1 MIDND
6 TAVAQMLAAKAAVGL
21 TYAQIAERVGHA
33 PVWVAS
39 ALHGQQSMGA
49 ADAALLGEVLAL
61 SAEVVALLQTYREK
75 GHLATVPPI
84 DPLLYRLH
92 EINLVYGTAMKALI
106 TEEFGDGIMSAI
118 DFRMDITRKAD
129 PAGDRVVITLDGKFL
144 PYRVF

>member
-1 MIDND
+1 MIDNE
-6 TAVAQMLAAKAAVGL
+6 TAVARMLAAKAARGL
-21 TYAQIAERVGHA
+21 TYGQIAEQVGHA

-39 ALHGQQSMGA
+39 ALHGQQSMGPE
-49 ADAALLGEVLAL
+49 DAVKVGEVLGVDDD
-61 SAEVVALLQTYREK
+61 VVALLQTFREK
-75 GHLATVPPI
+75 GHLATVPPT

-92 EINLVYGTAMKALI
+92 EINLVYGTAIKALI

-118 DFRMDITRKAD
+118 DFRMDIIRKPD